1 MSDPTEKLGTIKCLE
16 FRSSL
21 ILQLQLWSYICIYLI
36 LRRRL
41 MKLSNILS
49 RRNRILLRELV
60 VTEFKLRYQGSV
72 LGYLWSLLKPLML
85 FVILYVVFVKFFKL
99 GTQIEHYPVY
109 LLLGIVMWTFFTEA
123 TMQGMSAIVA
133 RGDLIR
139 KINFPKYIIVVSG
152 TISALINLL
161 LNLVIVFIFLLVNG
175 VKIQWSILLLPFN
188 IIELY
193 VFSLAIA
200 FLLSSMYVK
209 YRDITHIWEVV
220 LQGAFYA
227 TPILYPVSMV
237 VTASPLL
244 AKILMLSP
252 VAQVIQ
258 DARYNAV
265 THQAI
270 TTSSLISNH
279 LIAAIPYMLVLVSII
294 WASWYFK
301 KSQKYFAENV

>member
-1 MSDPTEKLGTIKCLE
+1 MPSGAFLCQSDI
-16 FRSSL
+16 
-21 ILQLQLWSYICIYLI
+21 IIC
-36 LRRRL
+36 RL
-41 MKLSNILS
+41 MKLSNIFS

-60 VTEFKLRYQGSV
+60 ITDFKLRYQGSV

-85 FVILYVVFVKFFKL
+85 FAILYIVFVKFFKL
-99 GTQIEHYPVY
+99 GKEIEHYPVY

-123 TMQGMSAIVA
+123 TAQGMSAIVA

-161 LNLVIVFIFLLVNG
+161 LNLIIVFVFLIING
-175 VKIQWSILLLPFN
+175 VDIRWSLLLLPIN
-188 IIELY
+188 IAELY
-193 VFSLAIA
+193 IFSLAIA
-200 FLLSSMYVK
+200 FLLSAMFVK
-209 YRDITHIWEVV
+209 FRDISHIWEVV

-237 VTASPLL
+237 VAVSPIA
-244 AKILMLSP
+244 AKVLMLNP
-252 VAQVIQ
+252 VAQIIQ
-258 DARYNAV
+258 DARYNTV
-265 THQAI
+265 THQ
-270 TTSSLISNH
+270 TVTVNSLINNPF
-279 LIAAIPYMLVLVSII
+279 IAAIPYVLVLLSIL